1 MTERVKRRMQFL
13 TPNCDR
19 ARQEKGAISDII
31 SCQTRHEKGAT
42 SDHDSVKRRVQFEKR
57 PEV

>member
-1 MTERVKRRMQFL
+1 MQFL

-42 SDHDSVKRRVQFEKR
+42 SDYDSVKRRVQFETR